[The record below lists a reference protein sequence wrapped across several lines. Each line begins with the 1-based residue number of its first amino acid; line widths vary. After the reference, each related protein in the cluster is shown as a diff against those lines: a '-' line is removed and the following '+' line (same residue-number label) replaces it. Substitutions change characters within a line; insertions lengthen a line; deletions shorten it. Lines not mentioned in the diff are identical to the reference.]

1 MEILPEATLKM
12 GLAIRSQVLTR
23 AGFSILVSEEALRVG
38 TGKFFEEIKFQHKPK
53 NNTSYSKGVTRF
65 GRVMEDVD
73 EDVFNL
79 IQHAG
84 RSMSS
89 RIEKKLGELINR
101 DMDWLKSIPEFEKL
115 LNFRDSMQ
123 EFAKA
128 PHPPIELAA
137 YQEMVESLI
146 GSLGD
151 FVRGR
156 IVFCLLDDLTYQR
169 AKYGTDHRIAER
181 WQSLQ
186 GAKATPTFTYEVVYN
201 SLSDFERMTTRDFWA
216 MLRSIEWDLGEW
228 YSNRLCDDLPIHHS
242 YHHRNHEVA
251 KAHGIHYVNGKF
263 LETRT
268 GEVNAVYRVLNG
280 TCGNREK
287 NGPAPSTIPSA
298 APIPSTPD
306 TTVNPFQFGHDHE
319 IDNKTL
325 DSWYQAE
332 GALKARSGVGSLG
345 GLPGMRDWFPES
357 ANQGFDEIPRFS
369 LPTFFM
375 QVQAHIRS
383 ICTALLSKG
392 ESDFSVLCD
401 TLLCLTEDEYKFLPL
416 WAGGM
421 DDGSG
426 GVFQEEIPLAEK
438 GPIGPGPS
446 FHTGSTVNSMDS
458 EFEFDECSSAF
469 ASHTME
475 GIETSLGVEDGFS
488 SHLDRR
494 LVHSEEDFPM
504 EHNALPVRDQVPGA
518 DALEHGGVPAMDGCS
533 VLGAATLVSATGHE
547 GFYSTTISRIDHED
561 FFNVQDDDEGDFD
574 MEDSD
579 SEGTITEE

>member
-1 MEILPEATLKM
+1 MEILPEATLKL
-12 GLAIRSQVLTR
+12 GLAIRSHVLTR

-53 NNTSYSKGVTRF
+53 NNTSYPKGVTRF

-115 LNFRDSMQ
+115 LTFRDSIQ

-128 PHPPIELAA
+128 PHPPLELAS

-169 AKYGTDHRIAER
+169 AKDGTDHRIAER

-186 GAKATPTFTYEVVYN
+186 GAKATPTFAYEVVYN
-201 SLSDFERMTTRDFWA
+201 SLSDYERMMTRDFWA

-251 KAHGIHYVNGKF
+251 KAHGIHYVNAKF
-263 LETRT
+263 LEART

-298 APIPSTPD
+298 APTPSTPD
-306 TTVNPFQFGHDHE
+306 TTANPFQFGHDHE

-332 GALKARSGVGSLG
+332 DALKARSGVGSLG
-345 GLPGMRDWFPES
+345 GLPGMQDWFPET
-357 ANQGFDEIPRFS
+357 AGQGFDEIPWFS
-369 LPTFFM
+369 LPTLFM
-375 QVQAHIRS
+375 QVQSHIRT

-392 ESDFSVLCD
+392 ENDFSVLCD

-446 FHTGSTVNSMDS
+446 FHTGSTANSMDS

-475 GIETSLGVEDGFS
+475 GVETSLGVEDGFS

-494 LVHSEEDFPM
+494 MVHSEEDFPM
-504 EHNALPVRDQVPGA
+504 QHNALPVRVD
-518 DALEHGGVPAMDGCS
+518 DCS
-533 VLGAATLVSATGHE
+533 LLSAATSVSATVHE
-547 GFYSTTISRIDHED
+547 GSYSTTTSQIDHED